1 MDETKN
7 TPEKSST
14 LLSNNKNR
22 DFNATISVQNSQLN
36 AESTFISNESSE
48 LPKNFIEIQN
58 EYSTLSNT
66 FDDINTSMSRVS
78 IHDTRPTC
86 RSNAN
91 HFRLHPSNSYHQPV
105 RPTVYNRPR
114 PILHQPETQ
123 AQLVA
128 FTQPLMSIRLPHQ
141 EYPTCEQNYYPSSRP
156 YTPNQSHEQSAVSM
170 KYKSETTTKQP
181 EYYVD
186 SFPSNFSDSSS
197 SSSNNKSRTKHVT
210 FKEPEMVNNTLTA
223 NPNHSTYPAPPTHIY
238 PPSRSS
244 HRYGNPSMYNPFY
257 AQHSNT
263 MMNSRMMTQSRGVNM
278 MSTPHVWTPRSYYLN
293 PQTSYAQ
300 YRFQSKQLYDPNKPK
315 TTPTLSEY
323 HNSPKVIRTI
333 EPKEKKRTK
342 PTNDID
348 NSSVPTSNPIPHQ
361 ITILRKP
368 STDPEVCTSS
378 IPMIPMPVEDRPILS
393 LEEKVIS
400 SEKEQIISSS
410 IENATDTTTTTDKKQ
425 LISSSVNSSLD
436 VIVKEEQ
443 IQTQFMSNT
452 NTLFSSHELL
462 SILQSA
468 NCLSSLNEYAQQKK
482 FTIAY
487 EFSTILPSS
496 FTCIISIDTRSF
508 PSAIQ
513 CTSKNEAQKLACDQA
528 LRILYRESCK
538 NEQCSLEFSH
548 KHDYI
553 AHRSISAFQE
563 LNINELLLGRKTLA
577 CMLMITDGQYEQARV
592 ISIATG
598 NSCLDETNLNYA
610 DDGTTLHD
618 CHAEILVRRGLMR
631 FLFEQIKQSKDNNK
645 SSIFAYNSTS
655 NKYELHENITFH
667 MFISSLPC
675 GNASFNMSS
684 NSLRYK
690 QGTKEGTILGS
701 TSSSKYSIKSCSDK
715 IYRWNILGIQGG
727 LLINILTKPIYLDT
741 ITLACETTFDR
752 NYVKYS
758 LCQRLSEHLNSL
770 PSPYVCN
777 LPDIDCPKT
786 KSFQQERQ
794 VAKLQTSA
802 FAWNLTV
809 PDTMELLEPMTGR
822 LKNDRSMSLLSKRNL
837 FEDFTNFIQANFRN
851 DNSLSYKTYQQA
863 KQLNKTYVKVK
874 DLISTVFQTESSDTS
889 IPWLSKSDQLEQ
901 FSME

>member
-1 MDETKN
+1 MDEIKHIHEN
-7 TPEKSST
+7 SST
-14 LLSNNKNR
+14 LLSNNKNH
-22 DFNATISVQNSQLN
+22 DSNATTSVQNSQFK

-48 LPKNFIEIQN
+48 LPKNFVGIQN

-78 IHDTRPTC
+78 IHDTRSTC
-86 RSNAN
+86 RSTSNQ
-91 HFRLHPSNSYHQPV
+91 FRLHPSNSYHQPV

-156 YTPNQSHEQSAVSM
+156 YIPNQSNEQSAVSM
-170 KYKSETTTKQP
+170 KYKSETTTKQS

-197 SSSNNKSRTKHVT
+197 SSSNNKTRAKHVT
-210 FKEPEMVNNTLTA
+210 FKEPEMVNNTLPAA
-223 NPNHSTYPAPPTHIY
+223 NPNHSTYPAPRTHMY
-238 PPSRSS
+238 PSPRPS
-244 HRYGNPSMYNPFY
+244 HRYDNPSMYNQFY
-257 AQHSNT
+257 AQYSNT
-263 MMNSRMMTQSRGVNM
+263 MMNPRMLTHSRGVNM
-278 MSTPHVWTPRSYYLN
+278 IPTPHVWTPRSYYLD
-293 PQTSYAQ
+293 PQTSYVHH
-300 YRFQSKQLYDPNKPK
+300 RFQTKQLYDPNKPK
-315 TTPTLSEY
+315 KTPTLSAY
-323 HNSPKVIRTI
+323 HNSPRIIRTI
-333 EPKEKKRTK
+333 EPKDKKRTK

-348 NSSVPTSNPIPHQ
+348 NSTVPASNPMPHQ

-368 STDPEVCTSS
+368 STDTEVCTSY
-378 IPMIPMPVEDRPILS
+378 IPMIPMPVEDRPIHS

-410 IENATDTTTTTDKKQ
+410 TENIADTTTDKKQ
-425 LISSSVNSSLD
+425 LISSSIDSSLD

-443 IQTQFMSNT
+443 MQTQFMSNT

-482 FTIAY
+482 FPVTY
-487 EFSTILPSS
+487 EFSTVLPSS
-496 FTCIISIDTRSF
+496 FACIISIDTRSF
-508 PSAIQ
+508 PSSTQ
-513 CTSKNEAQKLACDQA
+513 CTSKNEAQKVACDQA

-538 NEQCSLEFSH
+538 NEQCPLEFSH

-553 AHRSISAFQE
+553 AHRSMSAFQE

-577 CMLMITDGQYEQARV
+577 CMLMITNEQYEQARV

-598 NSCLDETNLNYA
+598 NSCLDETNLTYA

-618 CHAEILVRRGLMR
+618 CHAEILVRRGLIR
-631 FLFEQIKQSKDNNK
+631 FLFEQIKQSRNNNK
-645 SSIFAYNSTS
+645 SSIFEYNSTS

-675 GNASFNMSS
+675 GNASFNMTS

-741 ITLACETTFDR
+741 ITLACETTFDH

-758 LCQRLSEHLNSL
+758 LCQRLSKHLNSL

-777 LPDIDCPKT
+777 FPDIDCPKT

-802 FAWNLTV
+802 FAWNITV

-837 FEDFTNFIQANFRN
+837 FEDFTNFIQANFPN
-851 DNSLSYKTYQQA
+851 DNSLSYTTYQQA
-863 KQLNKTYVKVK
+863 KKLNKTYVEVK
-874 DLISTVFQTESSDTS
+874 DLISTVFQTEPSDTS